1 MCCGGIFP
9 DDQNVDGVKATND
22 AAKAKRVIS
31 PSVLTQAI
39 ERDHSKNHWSLMHE
53 ISWGSWRLGRWT
65 EHIQYY
71 NL

>member
-1 MCCGGIFP
+1 MGQPFNLTMKQKTMCCGEIFP

-39 ERDHSKNHWSLMHE
+39 ERDHSKNH
-53 ISWGSWRLGRWT
+53 
-65 EHIQYY
+65 
-71 NL
+71 